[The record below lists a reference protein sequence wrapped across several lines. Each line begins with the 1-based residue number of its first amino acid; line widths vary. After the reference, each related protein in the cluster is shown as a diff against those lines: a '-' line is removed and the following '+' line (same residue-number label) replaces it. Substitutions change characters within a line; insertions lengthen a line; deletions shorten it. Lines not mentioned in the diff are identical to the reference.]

1 LAQANDPEQFADCFA
16 GDEVSRSVRIICEID
31 GKQVNEVNPGVD
43 DPFWCLDP
51 DHKEECN

>member
-1 LAQANDPEQFADCFA
+1 MAQANDPEQFADCFA